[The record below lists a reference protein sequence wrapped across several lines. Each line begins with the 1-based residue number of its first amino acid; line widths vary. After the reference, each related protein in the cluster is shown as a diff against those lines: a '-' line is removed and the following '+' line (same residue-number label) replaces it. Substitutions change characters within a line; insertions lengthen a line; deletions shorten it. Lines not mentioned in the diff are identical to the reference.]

1 MLFNWLLA
9 KLAKCQ
15 VSTIFMG
22 LLGVIIIILI
32 GKSLSNSQ
40 PQGLS

>member
-9 KLAKCQ
+9 KLAKWQ

-32 GKSLSNSQ
+32 G
-40 PQGLS
+40 